1 MAGSNEGQELLSLTT
16 EIVASFAGNNA
27 VAIGDLPGVISSVFR
42 ALRTVGQGEAEKP
55 AEAPVPA
62 IPIRKSIGTDF
73 LVCLEDGKKVKM
85 LKRYL
90 ASRYNLTPNEY
101 RQRWGLAKDYPM
113 VAPAYAARRSEIAK
127 QLGLG
132 RKPAAATPP
141 PALSSWRSANNLPAP
156 LLMPH
161 GQSGSPSDPGDITPG
176 LKGTIT
182 GGSMFGSGQE
192 VSTELEVVVDLAVA

>member
-62 IPIRKSIGTDF
+62 VPIRKSIGTDF
-73 LVCLEDGKKVKM
+73 LVCLEDGKKLKM
-85 LKRYL
+85 LKRHL
-90 ASRYNLTPNEY
+90 ATRYNLTPDAY

-113 VAPAYAARRSEIAK
+113 VAPAYAAQRSALAKEI
-127 QLGLG
+127 GLG
-132 RKPAAATPP
+132 QKRAAAPPTPEPAPAAAEP
-141 PALSSWRSANNLPAP
+141 RRRV
-156 LLMPH
+156 
-161 GQSGSPSDPGDITPG
+161 
-176 LKGTIT
+176 
-182 GGSMFGSGQE
+182 GGRKKK
-192 VSTELEVVVDLAVA
+192 AV